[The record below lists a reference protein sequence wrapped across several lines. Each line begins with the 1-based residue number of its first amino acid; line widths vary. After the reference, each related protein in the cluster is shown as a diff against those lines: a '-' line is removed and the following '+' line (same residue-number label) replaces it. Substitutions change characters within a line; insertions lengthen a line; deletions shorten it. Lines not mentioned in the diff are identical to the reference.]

1 MQDTETVSDTN
12 CCQIVSIAEFGSRKK
27 DQIERWIEKRMLEE
41 YGEKDEVTVK
51 NPLLRLSVM
60 FGALSDASQL
70 ELYGYAKR
78 AALDRQGGWSMER
91 EFWNF
96 LEAAPAAWEDIEEFA
111 DKLLIREKICVQ
123 MEGAYCK
130 GGNAE

>member
-1 MQDTETVSDTN
+1 MQSTETVSDTG
-12 CCQIVSIAEFGSRKK
+12 CCRIVSITEFGSRKK

-51 NPLLRLSVM
+51 NPLLRLSIM

-78 AALDRQGGWSMER
+78 AALGRHGGWSMER

-123 MEGAYCK
+123 MEG
-130 GGNAE
+130 GGCL